1 MILGDYND
9 LPILRYTSVGVYLGD
24 EDGDVLL
31 PQKFVKED
39 WEEGTI
45 ISVFLYRDS
54 EDRLIATTLHPKVTV
69 DRYGYLKVN
78 QVNTFGAFLDWGI
91 EKDLMVPYREQRYKL
106 VEGEEVLVYLYRDEF
121 TDRLVATTKFKKFLQ
136 TDTSIVQLNV
146 PVDIIID
153 DETDLGIKVIVD
165 DKFSGLIYH
174 QDFNKRLL
182 KGEITT
188 GYVYNIREDGKLDV
202 RLESEGYGK
211 IEPLS
216 EELFDIIQRRGGVLH
231 LHDKSS
237 PDEIK
242 RQVGMSKKNFKKA
255 LGNLYKQKWVNIE
268 DDSIHSLKAQNS

>member
-9 LPILRYTSVGVYLGD
+9 LPILRFTSVGVYLGD

-31 PQKFVKED
+31 PQKLVKDD

-45 ISVFLYRDS
+45 VSVFLYRDS

-78 QVNTFGAFLDWGI
+78 QVNSFGAFLDWGI
-91 EKDLMVPYREQRYKL
+91 EKDLMVPYSEQRYKL
-106 VEGEEVLVYLYRDEF
+106 VEGEEVLVYLFRDDL
-121 TDRLVATTKFKKFLQ
+121 TDRLVATTKFKKFLS
-136 TDTSIVQLNV
+136 TDTSIVQLNQ

-153 DETDLGIKVIVD
+153 DETDLGVKVIVD
-165 DKFSGLIYH
+165 DQFSGLIYH

-202 RLESEGYGK
+202 RLEAEGYGK

-255 LGNLYKQKWVNIE
+255 LGNLYKQKWVSIE
-268 DDSIHSLKAQNS
+268 EDSVKSLKPQS

>member
-9 LPILRYTSVGVYLGD
+9 LPILRFTSVGVYLGD
-24 EDGDVLL
+24 DDGDVLL
-31 PQKFVKED
+31 PQKLVKPE

-45 ISVFLYRDS
+45 VHVFLYRDS
-54 EDRLIATTLHPKVTV
+54 EDRLIATTLRPNVTV
-69 DRYGYLKVN
+69 DKFGYLKVN
-78 QVNTFGAFLDWGI
+78 QVNSFGAFLDWGI

-106 VEGEEVLVYLYRDEF
+106 VEGEEVLVYLYLDEF
-121 TDRLVATTKFKKFLQ
+121 TDRLVATTKYKKFL
-136 TDTSIVQLNV
+136 SAEVEGVLLNT
-146 PVDIIID
+146 PVDIIVD
-153 DETDLGIKVIVD
+153 DETDLGVKVIVENR
-165 DKFSGLIYH
+165 FAGLIYH

-188 GYVYNIREDGKLDV
+188 GYIYNIREDGKLDV
-202 RLESEGYGK
+202 RLEPEGYGK

-216 EELFDIIQRRGGVLH
+216 EELFAMLEKRGGVIH

-255 LGNLYKQKWVNIE
+255 VGNLYKMKYISL
-268 DDSIHSLKAQNS
+268 DDNCIRSIKS

>member
-9 LPILRYTSVGVYLGD
+9 LPILRFTSVGAYLGD

-31 PQKFVKED
+31 PQKLVKDD
-39 WEEGTI
+39 WEEGTVV
-45 ISVFLYRDS
+45 SVFLYRDS

-106 VEGEEVLVYLYRDEF
+106 VEGEEVLVYLYRDEL
-121 TDRLVATTKFKKFLQ
+121 TDRLAATTKFKKFIS
-136 TDTSIVQLNV
+136 TDTSIVKLNE

-153 DETDLGIKVIVD
+153 DETDLGVKVIVD
-165 DKFSGLIYH
+165 DLFSGLIYH

-182 KGEITT
+182 KGEVTT
-188 GYVYNIREDGKLDV
+188 GYIYNIREDGKLDV
-202 RLESEGYGK
+202 RLEPEGYGK

-255 LGNLYKQKWVNIE
+255 LGNLYKQKWVTIE
-268 DDSIHSLKAQNS
+268 DDSIRSLKAQN

>member
-9 LPILRYTSVGVYLGD
+9 LPILRFTSVGVYLGD
-24 EDGDVLL
+24 DDGDVLL
-31 PQKFVKED
+31 PQKLVNPD

-45 ISVFLYRDS
+45 VHVFLYRDS
-54 EDRLIATTLHPKVTV
+54 EDRLIATTLRPNVTV
-69 DRYGYLKVN
+69 DKFGYLKVN
-78 QVNTFGAFLDWGI
+78 QVNSFGAFLDWGI

-106 VEGEEVLVYLYRDEF
+106 VEGEEVLVYLYLDEF
-121 TDRLVATTKFKKFLQ
+121 TDRLVATTKYKKFL
-136 TDTSIVQLNV
+136 SAEVEGLLLNT
-146 PVDIIID
+146 PVDIIVD
-153 DETDLGIKVIVD
+153 DETDLGVKVIVENR
-165 DKFSGLIYH
+165 FAGLIYH

-188 GYVYNIREDGKLDV
+188 GYIYNIREDGKLDI
-202 RLESEGYGK
+202 RLEPEGYGK

-216 EELFDIIQRRGGVLH
+216 EELFAVLEKRGGVIH

-255 LGNLYKQKWVNIE
+255 VGNLYKMKYISL
-268 DDSIHSLKAQNS
+268 DDNCIRSLKS